1 MYEYDAS
8 IQIEAKISQP
18 HYFHIYSRKKCTKN
32 VVTISIV
39 HETHIYRQ
47 EHSLNHQECNLLI

>member
-18 HYFHIYSRKKCTKN
+18 HYFHIYSTKM
-32 VVTISIV
+32 
-39 HETHIYRQ
+39 Y
-47 EHSLNHQECNLLI
+47 QECCDNIHCA